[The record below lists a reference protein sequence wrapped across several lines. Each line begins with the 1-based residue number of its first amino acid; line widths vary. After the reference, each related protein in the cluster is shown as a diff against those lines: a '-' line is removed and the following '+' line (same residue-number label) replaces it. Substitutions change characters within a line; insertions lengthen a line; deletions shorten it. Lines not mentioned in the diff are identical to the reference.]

1 MLVLQKSWWIVLLG
15 GLLGTVLGGFIA
27 FRWTSSMPWLFHA
40 SALIEIERTQ
50 SQRLSLNDY
59 VARMVTIDSL
69 RQVVRELDLAE
80 EWEVVEKEAMDKLR
94 RRLQAGVQRESNLVR
109 IQARDETAQ
118 QAEEIVAAFIR
129 VYVKRREQQDR
140 DEAKQAV
147 LSLKAAIRDQEE
159 EVDSR
164 KSTMTKYLGEDSTFF
179 EALHS
184 NPHAIDQY
192 HEARR
197 DLETSERVLVNLQ
210 DDLDIQESREY
221 VPKERVVVHKEA
233 AAASEPVSTNQTM
246 WIAGGGIGG
255 LFIALPVFLVVGWVW
270 STRRSPAGS

>member
-1 MLVLQKSWWIVLLG
+1 
-15 GLLGTVLGGFIA
+15 
-27 FRWTSSMPWLFHA
+27 MPWLFHA